1 MNCKIVAL
9 GGGVGAAKFLKGL
22 YNIID
27 QGLTIVVNTGDDIN
41 LYGLRI
47 SPDLDTVFYWI
58 CGKANNNLGWGIE
71 NDSFQ
76 CLSAL
81 GDLGEETWFKVG
93 DRDFATHIFRT
104 MLRSNGV
111 KPSDIIRKMLSI
123 YNIKGVS
130 ILPMTD
136 NDVETWV
143 QTDEGEMHF
152 QEYLVKNS
160 MKPNVRGVIFK
171 GVENAL
177 PAPGVIES
185 IQEADL
191 VIMCP
196 SNPIISIGPILEI
209 HGVRDALRRSKAKK
223 IAINPLVGGSPL
235 KGPADKLMSGLGMDV
250 SSRQIGLLYK
260 DFLDIL
266 IIDNIDS
273 HEVDSISEIGVQ
285 VFTKNIIISDASKSE
300 ELAREVMKIGL
311 N

>member
-209 HGVRDALRRSKAKK
+209 YGVRDALRRTKAKK
-223 IAINPLVGGSPL
+223 IAISPLVGGSPL

-285 VFTKNIIISDASKSE
+285 VFTKNIIISDVSKSE
-300 ELAREVMKIGL
+300 ELAREVIKIGL

>member
-1 MNCKIVAL
+1 MNYKIVAL

-209 HGVRDALRRSKAKK
+209 NGVREALRRSKAKK
-223 IAINPLVGGSPL
+223 IAISPLVGGSPL
-235 KGPADKLMSGLGMDV
+235 KGPADKLMSGLGLDV

-285 VFTKNIIISDASKSE
+285 AFTKNIIISDASKSE
-300 ELAREVMKIGL
+300 ELAREVIKIGL

>member
-1 MNCKIVAL
+1 MPL
-9 GGGVGAAKFLKGL
+9 
-22 YNIID
+22 
-27 QGLTIVVNTGDDIN
+27 
-41 LYGLRI
+41 
-47 SPDLDTVFYWI
+47 DL
-58 CGKANNNLGWGIE
+58 A
-71 NDSFQ
+71 
-76 CLSAL
+76 SAL

-209 HGVRDALRRSKAKK
+209 HGVRDALRRTKAKK

-273 HEVDSISEIGVQ
+273 HEVESISEIGVQ

-300 ELAREVMKIGL
+300 ELAREVIKIGL

>member
-22 YNIID
+22 YNIMD

-41 LYGLRI
+41 LYGLRV

-58 CGKANNNLGWGIE
+58 CGKANKNTGWGIE

-104 MLRSNGV
+104 ILRSNGM

-136 NDVETWV
+136 NDVETWI

-160 MKPNVRGVIFK
+160 TKPNVRGVILK
-171 GVENAL
+171 GVENAF

-209 HGVRDALRRSKAKK
+209 HGVRDALRRTKAKK
-223 IAINPLVGGSPL
+223 IAISPLVGGSPL
-235 KGPADKLMSGLGMDV
+235 KGPADKLMSGLGLDV
-250 SSRQIGLLYK
+250 SSKQIGLLYK

-285 VFTKNIIISDASKSE
+285 AFTKNIIISDASKSE
-300 ELAREVMKIGL
+300 ELAREVIRIGL